1 MQVGKVRCVGGE
13 SDVRCADGPKSL
25 GVHNGDMADTG
36 YPIEWEADV
45 VLSNGRP
52 VHLRPIVPSD
62 APLLQDFHQK
72 LSPETIYFRFFTSKP
87 ELSEREL
94 AHFSQVDYSNRVAF
108 VALVNDEIVGVG
120 RYDRVN
126 DDDAEIAFNIRD
138 DYQGRGLGSVFLEH
152 LAAAGRDRGI
162 TRFVAEVLPSNR
174 RMINTFKEAGYTVT
188 QRYEDDVL
196 AISFAIASTEQS
208 RAVSIAREH
217 RAESRSVSLLMTPSV
232 VAIIG
237 ASRSAANVGRQ
248 VVENLQRG
256 GFAGRIIAVHPTE
269 TEVSGIACVRSLK
282 DQGHVDLA
290 VIAVPADH
298 VMNVV
303 EDAADAGISGLI
315 VLSRGFGDAG
325 PVGAQKQAQLLA
337 FCRARG
343 IRLVGPNALGLI
355 NTDPAVNLN
364 VSLASNM
371 PTPGALGFFSQSGAL
386 GGTILGRLA
395 RRGLGVSAFV
405 SAGNRADISGNDFL
419 QYWESDPRTKAIL
432 LYLESFGNPRKFV
445 RLVRRIS
452 SRKPVLMVRVGGAG
466 TNLPSGHRAERTF
479 LSEHAVESILQG
491 AGPIVL
497 DSIDQMLNLAGVID
511 SQPLPTDA
519 GIGVVG
525 NSEALMVLAGNAAH
539 RLGCEISAGPI
550 IMPTANDPQTY
561 RESVRRV
568 LAEEVVS
575 ALMLIHVP
583 GTHGSPDDAIRLML
597 LEEGH
602 AASKPVIAVMQGS
615 VDGFQVID
623 GIPTFLDVEDAM
635 AALAR
640 LQNFHHWRS
649 TQSDDPEPPD
659 DVDQAA
665 IDRII
670 TQALAAG
677 DTHLTDRDAR
687 ALLQA
692 AGISIHQLPASALIG
707 RGCTLT
713 LVIDPQFG
721 PVCGFGVADPM
732 AAVLDD
738 VVYRLAPMHPAHAFD
753 AVSEVRAF
761 PLVGGA
767 ILAREYAEILHR
779 LSWLTQWAS
788 EISLVSVADLRFL
801 GDQRSASISITLD
814 PNPSIFD
821 PRVRRMAG

>member
-1 MQVGKVRCVGGE
+1 
-13 SDVRCADGPKSL
+13 
-25 GVHNGDMADTG
+25 MASVG

-52 VHLRPIVPSD
+52 VHLRPIIPSD
-62 APLLQDFHQK
+62 APLLQDFHQQ
-72 LSPETIYFRFFTSKP
+72 LSAETIYLRFFTSKP
-87 ELSEREL
+87 ELSAREL
-94 AHFSQVDYSNRVAF
+94 AHFSEVDYSDRVAF
-108 VALVNDEIVGVG
+108 VALVNEEIVGVG

-126 DDDAEIAFNIRD
+126 DQDAEIAFNIRD

-152 LAAAGRDRGI
+152 LAAAARDRGI
-162 TRFVAEVLPSNR
+162 TRFIAEVLPSNR
-174 RMINTFKEAGYTVT
+174 RMINTFKEAGYSVT
-188 QRYEDDVL
+188 QRFEDDVL

-217 RAESRSVSLLMTPSV
+217 RAEARSVNLLMTPST
-232 VAIIG
+232 VAVIG
-237 ASRSAANVGRQ
+237 ASRSATNVGRQ
-248 VVENLQRG
+248 VVENLQHG
-256 GFAGRIIAVHPTE
+256 GFGGRIIAVHPSE
-269 TEVSGIACVRSLK
+269 TVVAGIQCVRTL
-282 DQGHVDLA
+282 QGQGIVDLA
-290 VIAVPADH
+290 VVAVPADQ
-298 VMNVV
+298 VMDVV
-303 EDAADAGISGLI
+303 IDAADAGISGLI

-325 PVGAQKQAQLLA
+325 QAGAQKQAELLA

-364 VSLASNM
+364 VSLARNM
-371 PTPGALGFFSQSGAL
+371 PTSGSLGFFSQSGAL

-445 RLVRRIS
+445 RLVRRIA
-452 SRKPVLMVRVGGAG
+452 SRKPVLMVRVGGSG

-497 DSIDQMLNLAGVID
+497 DSIEEMLNLAGVID
-511 SQPLPTDA
+511 SQPLPMDA

-539 RLGCEISAGPI
+539 RAGCEISAGPI
-550 IMPTANDPQTY
+550 VIPTANDPDVY
-561 RESVRRV
+561 RASVRRV
-568 LAEEVVS
+568 LTEDVVG
-575 ALMLIHVP
+575 ALLLIHVP

-635 AALAR
+635 IALAR
-640 LQNFHHWRS
+640 LQNFDHWRS
-649 TQSDDPEPPD
+649 TQAQDPEPPD
-659 DVDQAA
+659 DVDQET

-670 TQALAAG
+670 TTTLKSG

-687 ALLQA
+687 ELMDA
-692 AGISIHQLPASALIG
+692 AGICLNEIPASALIG

-713 LVIDPQFG
+713 LVVDPQFG
-721 PVCGFGVADPM
+721 PVCGVGVADPM

-738 VVYRLAPMHPAHAFD
+738 VVYRLAPMHPAHAID
-753 AVSEVRAF
+753 AVQEVRAF
-761 PLVGGA
+761 ALVGGA
-767 ILAREYAEILHR
+767 VLAMEYAQILHR
-779 LSWLTQWAS
+779 LSWLTEWAPG
-788 EISLVSVADLRFL
+788 IALVSVADLRFL
-801 GDQRSASISITLD
+801 GDQRTASISITLN

>member
-1 MQVGKVRCVGGE
+1 MGGE
-13 SDVRCADGPKSL
+13 SDVRCAESPEFL
-25 GVHNGDMADTG
+25 GVHNGVMANVG

-62 APLLQDFHQK
+62 ASLLQRFHQS
-72 LSPETIYFRFFTSKP
+72 LSPETVYFRFFTSKP

-94 AHFSQVDYSNRVAF
+94 QHFTQVDYKDRVAF

-120 RYDRVN
+120 RYDRIN
-126 DDDAEIAFNIRD
+126 EDDAEIAFNIRD

-152 LAAAGRDRGI
+152 LAAAGRDCGVS
-162 TRFVAEVLPSNR
+162 RFVAEVLPSNR
-174 RMINTFKEAGYTVT
+174 RMINTFKEAGYTVS

-208 RAVSIAREH
+208 RAVSLAREH
-217 RAESRSVSLLMTPSV
+217 RAEARSVNLLMTPTSV
-232 VAIIG
+232 AVIG
-237 ASRSAANVGRQ
+237 ASRSQNNVGRQ
-248 VVENLQRG
+248 VVENLQHG
-256 GFAGRIIAVHPTE
+256 GFAGRIIPVHPTE
-269 TEVSGIACVRSLK
+269 TEVGGLACVRNLQHQ
-282 DQGHVDLA
+282 DQVDLA
-290 VIAVPADH
+290 VVAVPADH
-298 VMNVV
+298 VMSAVV
-303 EDAADAGISGLI
+303 DAADAGISGLI

-325 PVGAQKQAQLLA
+325 VDGMAKQAELLA
-337 FCRARG
+337 FCRTRG

-355 NTDPAVNLN
+355 NTDPAIKLN

-371 PTPGALGFFSQSGAL
+371 PASGALGFFSQSGAL

-419 QYWESDPRTKAIL
+419 QYWESDSRTKAIL

-445 RLVRRIS
+445 RLVRRIA

-466 TNLPSGHRAERTF
+466 TNLPSGHRADRTF

-497 DSIDQMLNLAGVID
+497 DSIDEMLNLAGVID

-519 GIGVVG
+519 GIGIVG

-539 RLGCEISAGPI
+539 RAGCEISTGPVI
-550 IMPTANDPQTY
+550 LPTANDPEAY

-568 LAEEVVS
+568 LAEDVVS
-575 ALMLIHVP
+575 ALLLIHVP

-602 AASKPVIAVMQGS
+602 LAAKPVIAVMQGS

-623 GIPTFLDVEDAM
+623 GIPTFLDVEDALS
-635 AALAR
+635 ALAR
-640 LQNFHHWRS
+640 LQNFDHWRTS
-649 TQSDDPEPPD
+649 QSADPEPPENI
-659 DVDQAA
+659 DQDA
-665 IDRII
+665 IDQII
-670 TQALAAG
+670 VRVLAAG
-677 DTHLTDRDAR
+677 DTHVPDREAL
-687 ALLQA
+687 ALLRA
-692 AGISIHQLPASALIG
+692 AGITLDSLPASALVG

-713 LVIDPQFG
+713 LVVDPQFG
-721 PVCGFGVADPM
+721 PVCGVGVADPM

-738 VVYRLAPMHPAHAFD
+738 VVYRLAPMHLAHATD
-753 AVSEVRAF
+753 AVLEVRAF

-767 ILAREYAEILHR
+767 VVAKDYADVLHR
-779 LSWLTQWAS
+779 LSWLTEFAP

-801 GDQRSASISITLD
+801 GDQRTASVSITLN
-814 PNPSIFD
+814 PNPSVFD

>member
-1 MQVGKVRCVGGE
+1 M
-13 SDVRCADGPKSL
+13 A
-25 GVHNGDMADTG
+25 GVG

-62 APLLQDFHQK
+62 AELLQDFHAQ

-87 ELSEREL
+87 VLSEREL
-94 AHFSQVDYSNRVAF
+94 AHFSEVDYHDRVAF

-126 DDDAEIAFNIRD
+126 ENDAEIAFNIRD

-174 RMINTFKEAGYTVT
+174 RMINTFKEAGYTIS
-188 QRYEDDVL
+188 QRLEDDVL

-208 RAVSIAREH
+208 RAVSLAREH
-217 RAESRSVSLLMTPSV
+217 RAEARSVSLLMTPSV
-232 VAIIG
+232 VAVIG
-237 ASRSAANVGRQ
+237 ASNSPSNVGRQ
-248 VVENLQRG
+248 VVENLQSG
-256 GFAGRIIAVHPTE
+256 GFVGQIIAVHPTAD
-269 TEVSGIACVRSLK
+269 EVAGLRCVRLLDS
-282 DQGHVDLA
+282 DDHVDLA
-290 VIAVPADH
+290 VVAVPAEH
-298 VMNVV
+298 VMRVV
-303 EDAADAGISGLI
+303 EDAADAGICGLI

-325 PVGAQKQAQLLA
+325 PQGAQRQSELLT
-337 FCRARG
+337 FCRTRG

-355 NTDPAVNLN
+355 NTDPSVNLN
-364 VSLASNM
+364 ASLASNM
-371 PTPGALGFFSQSGAL
+371 PQPGALGFFSQSGAL

-445 RLVRRIS
+445 RLVRRIA

-466 TNLPSGHRAERTF
+466 TNLPSGHRAERTH

-497 DSIDQMLNLAGVID
+497 DSIDEMLNLAGVID
-511 SQPLPTDA
+511 SQPLPIDA
-519 GIGVVG
+519 GIAVVG

-539 RLGCEISAGPI
+539 RAGCEISAGPI
-550 IMPTANDPQTY
+550 IMPTANDPEAY
-561 RESVRRV
+561 RDSVRRV
-568 LAEEVVS
+568 LSEQVVS

-583 GTHGSPDDAIRLML
+583 GTHGSPDEAIRVML

-615 VDGFQVID
+615 VDGFRVID

-635 AALAR
+635 VALAR
-640 LQNFHHWRS
+640 LQNFDHWRS
-649 TQSDDPEPPD
+649 TQADDPEPPD
-659 DVDQAA
+659 DVDQGT
-665 IDRII
+665 IDAVI
-670 TQALAAG
+670 TRNLESG
-677 DTHLTDRDAR
+677 VEHLSDKDAHE
-687 ALLQA
+687 LLKA
-692 AGISIHQLPASALIG
+692 AGIDLHELPASALIG

-738 VVYRLAPMHPAHAFD
+738 VVYRLAPMHPAHARD
-753 AVSEVRAF
+753 AIDEVRAF

-767 ILAREYAEILHR
+767 RLAQDYAQILHR
-779 LSWLTQWAS
+779 LSWLTEWAP
-788 EISLVSVADLRFL
+788 EVALVSIADLRFL
-801 GDQRSASISITLD
+801 GDQRTASISITLD

>member
-1 MQVGKVRCVGGE
+1 
-13 SDVRCADGPKSL
+13 
-25 GVHNGDMADTG
+25 MAAVG

-62 APLLQDFHQK
+62 AELLQDFHGH

-87 ELSEREL
+87 VLSDREL
-94 AHFSQVDYSNRVAF
+94 AHFSEVDYHDRVAF

-126 DDDAEIAFNIRD
+126 EHDAEIAFNIRD

-174 RMINTFKEAGYTVT
+174 RMINTFKEAGYTVN
-188 QRYEDDVL
+188 QRLEDDVL

-208 RAVSIAREH
+208 RAVSLAREH
-217 RAESRSVSLLMTPSV
+217 RAEARSVSLLMTPSV
-232 VAIIG
+232 VAVIG
-237 ASRSAANVGRQ
+237 ASDSPTNVGRQ
-248 VVENLQRG
+248 VIENLKSSG
-256 GFAGRIIAVHPTE
+256 YSGHIIAVHPTA
-269 TEVSGIACVRSLK
+269 VKAFGIECVRSLNQE
-282 DQGHVDLA
+282 DHVDLA
-290 VIAVPADH
+290 VVAVPAEQ
-298 VMNVV
+298 VMRVV
-303 EDAADAGISGLI
+303 EDAAHAGISGLI

-325 PVGAQKQAQLLA
+325 PQGAQRQSELLT
-337 FCRARG
+337 FCRTRG

-355 NTDPAVNLN
+355 NTDPNIKLN
-364 VSLASNM
+364 ASLASNM
-371 PTPGALGFFSQSGAL
+371 PQPGALGFFSQSGAL

-445 RLVRRIS
+445 RLVRRIA
-452 SRKPVLMVRVGGAG
+452 SRKPVLMVRVGGSG
-466 TNLPSGHRAERTF
+466 TNLPSGHRAERTH

-497 DSIDQMLNLAGVID
+497 DSIDEMLNLAGVID

-519 GIGVVG
+519 GIAVIG

-539 RLGCEISAGPI
+539 RAGCEISEGPI
-550 IMPTANDPQTY
+550 IMPTANDPEAY

-568 LAEEVVS
+568 LSEQVVS

-583 GTHGSPDDAIRLML
+583 GTHGSPDEAIRLML

-635 AALAR
+635 VALAR
-640 LQNFHHWRS
+640 LQNFDHWRS
-649 TQSDDPEPPD
+649 TQADDPEPPD
-659 DVDQAA
+659 DVDQET
-665 IDRII
+665 IDQVI
-670 TQALAAG
+670 TRNLESG
-677 DTHLTDRDAR
+677 IEHLSDRDAHE
-687 ALLQA
+687 LLKA
-692 AGISIHQLPASALIG
+692 AGIELHEIPASALIG

-738 VVYRLAPMHPAHAFD
+738 VVYRLAPMHPAHARD
-753 AVSEVRAF
+753 AIDEVRAF
-761 PLVGGA
+761 PLVGGVR
-767 ILAREYAEILHR
+767 LAQEYAKILHR
-779 LSWLTQWAS
+779 LSWLTEWAP
-788 EISLVSVADLRFL
+788 EIALVSIADLRFL
-801 GDQRSASISITLD
+801 GDHRTASISVTLD